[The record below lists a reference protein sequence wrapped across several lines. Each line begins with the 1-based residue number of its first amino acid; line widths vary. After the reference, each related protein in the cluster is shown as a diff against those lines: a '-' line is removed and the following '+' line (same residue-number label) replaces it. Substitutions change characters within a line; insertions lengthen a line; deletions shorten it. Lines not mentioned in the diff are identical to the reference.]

1 MKVLNLRDENV
12 LVTGASSGIGRAL
25 CLELAKRKCCIAMV
39 ARRRERL
46 MKLADEMHS
55 LGGEGLPIVCDV
67 SDRNAVSAG
76 HEEIKEKLGDIY
88 IAFLNAGV
96 GSSVIAQNANSR
108 ETEHVMR
115 INFFGVVYWLDYLL
129 PHMQKKNK
137 GIIVAT
143 SSLASYRG
151 LPGSSSYSASKAALT
166 SLFES
171 YQIDFLATNIR
182 FVIVTPYFVATE
194 MTGVSDVDKG
204 RLWHSS
210 EEAARKII
218 TGVEKGKYHIAFP
231 LSFRLFMYFMRVLP
245 LSVYRSFWK
254 MAKRGG

>member
-1 MKVLNLRDENV
+1 M
-12 LVTGASSGIGRAL
+12 VTGASSGIGRAL
-25 CLELAKRKCCIAMV
+25 CLELAKRKCRIAMI

-46 MKLADEMHS
+46 MKLAEEIHS
-55 LGGEGLPIVCDV
+55 LGGFGLPVACDV
-67 SDRNAVSAG
+67 SNRDAVSAAYKKINQ
-76 HEEIKEKLGDIY
+76 ELGSIF
-88 IAFLNAGV
+88 IAFLNAGI
-96 GSSVIAQNANSR
+96 GSSVIGQNANS
-108 ETEHVMR
+108 EEIER
-115 INFFGVVYWLDYLL
+115 IIRTNFLGVVYWLDYLL

-151 LPGSSSYSASKAALT
+151 LPGSGSYSASKAALT

-194 MTGVSDVDKG
+194 MTGVSDVDKR

-254 MAKRGG
+254 MAKREG